1 MDLRLHQVYDRPVN
15 RRREMTET
23 NSGEVPT
30 ASLVGALAVFPLND
44 VLALLAETGQRGE
57 LQVVGHGVD
66 GHLWIDGKDLV
77 GATLAGANTLTQA
90 VFELILLDEGW
101 FYFTSDQVPPAGH
114 VQHQSVSSVINEVV
128 PQVQE
133 WRDLLS
139 RVPLDSEV
147 SMAPTTPGPE
157 VQIRA
162 DQWRVLTAVGTGG
175 RTVSS
180 VVEQLEDD
188 NVVIVRLLREL
199 ADAGLIVILTKD
211 NATPAPSV
219 TPSATAGAPP
229 GSASAPNDAAPV
241 GTSSEDLFVDAA
253 AAPRFRDR
261 DHGTSS
267 GRDPGR
273 CRIACRRDAHRP
285 SPRERRPVGPAWI
298 ELGDVGQRLR
308 TAVLEADPEQ
318 LSQIRLWSSTRATA

>member
-1 MDLRLHQVYDRPVN
+1 
-15 RRREMTET
+15 MTET

-253 AAPRFRDR
+253 GAVPPPPPGFVTATTAP
-261 DHGTSS
+261 
-267 GRDPGR
+267 P
-273 CRIACRRDAHRP
+273 A
-285 SPRERRPVGPAWI
+285 VGIPA
-298 ELGDVGQRLR
+298 DVGSL
-308 TAVLEADPEQ
+308 ADEMPIVPPPVSADPWAPPGSSSATSGSAYGQ
-318 LSQIRLWSSTRATA
+318 LS

>member
-1 MDLRLHQVYDRPVN
+1 
-15 RRREMTET
+15 MTET
-23 NSGEVPT
+23 NAGEVPT

-44 VLALLAETGQRGE
+44 VLGLLSETGQRGE

-77 GATLAGANTLTQA
+77 GASLDGANTLTQA

-139 RVPLDSEV
+139 RVPLDADV
-147 SMAPTTPGPE
+147 RMAPTTPGPE

-162 DQWRVLTAVGTGG
+162 DQWHVLTAVGTGG

-180 VVEQLEDD
+180 VVEMLEDD

-199 ADAGLIVILTKD
+199 ADAGLVVISPKD
-211 NATPAPSV
+211 KVTPVPSV
-219 TPSATAGAPP
+219 IQNQTAAVPAGTTSPP
-229 GSASAPNDAAPV
+229 ADNTPV
-241 GTSSEDLFVDAA
+241 GASSEDLFVDTAA
-253 AAPRFRDR
+253 AVPPPP
-261 DHGTSS
+261 
-267 GRDPGR
+267 PGFVT
-273 CRIACRRDAHRP
+273 ATATP
-285 SPRERRPVGPAWI
+285 PGVGIPA
-298 ELGDVGQRLR
+298 DVGSL
-308 TAVLEADPEQ
+308 ADEMPIVPPPVSADPWAPPGSGSANSGSTYGQ
-318 LSQIRLWSSTRATA
+318 LS